1 MVKIFFS
8 FLSIFCTQILSAQE
22 DYLSLFRK
30 GFFYLEVDDIRAIE
44 FLSQAISLDSSSAE
58 PYFYRGIANYK
69 AGYYGSS
76 ISDFEKASALD
87 TALSRVYALKSFAH
101 RKMGDTEQ
109 AVQSFNKFLINAE
122 SDSSGYYYTT
132 RGNLKIGNNDY
143 SGAIEDF
150 KHASELDP
158 DNEKVY
164 YYRFLANYKIGDYRN
179 ALIEI
184 DHLIELNPDFY
195 GYYLNRGNTKLA
207 LGDFKNAGQDYNKSI
222 QLNERNADAYY
233 LRGIVSDTLQQFNKA
248 IEDFSRAIILK
259 PEEGTY
265 YSKRGNTK
273 MKLGNKDG
281 ACLDWTIAGEFGYY
295 KDFDK
300 IKKVCQ

>member
-1 MVKIFFS
+1 MVKIFLS
-8 FLSIFCTQILSAQE
+8 FLSIFCIQILSAQ
-22 DYLSLFRK
+22 DNYLSLFRK
-30 GFFYLEVDDIRAIE
+30 GFFYLEVNDLKAID
-44 FLSQAISLDSSSAE
+44 FLSQAISLDSSGAE

-69 AGYYGSS
+69 AGYYSSS

-87 TALSRVYALKSFAH
+87 TALNRVYALKSFAH
-101 RKMGDTEQ
+101 RKMGETEQ
-109 AVQSFNKFLINAE
+109 AVQSFNIFLKKAE
-122 SDSSGYYYTT
+122 SDSSAYYYTT
-132 RGNLKIGNNDY
+132 RGNLKIENNDY

-150 KHASELDP
+150 NQASELSP

-164 YYRFLANYKIGDYRN
+164 YYRFHANYKIGDYRK
-179 ALIEI
+179 ALFEI
-184 DHLIELNPDFY
+184 DHLITLNPYFY
-195 GYYLNRGNTKLA
+195 GYYLYRGNTKLA
-207 LGDFKNAGQDYNKSI
+207 LGDFKNANHDYTKSI

-233 LRGIVSDTLQQFNKA
+233 LRGIVNDTLLLLNTA
-248 IEDFSRAIILK
+248 MEDYSKAIILK